1 MNSRFSVWTMRVSS
15 GLNKRER
22 HVAFDEHFNDLI
34 TFKAKYG
41 HCDVVSCIGEDA
53 SDPIRSKCNVHVVH
67 GGGSG
72 HVECV

>member
-1 MNSRFSVWTMRVSS
+1 MRVSI
-15 GLNKRER
+15 GLYKRQSQ
-22 HVAFDEHFNDLI
+22 VDFDDHLNDLI
-34 TFKAKYG
+34 TFKAKDG
-41 HCDVVSCIGEDA
+41 HCDVISCIGEDA